1 MRPTSESRRP
11 FLSASWSVRGLS
23 AALGLALVLSAA
35 WTPGGPAVAQTSLP
49 APARDRVAFA
59 PAMRGFQAFGR
70 DYGLK
75 VQNLGQAPARFL
87 LLAQAPEQDPPA
99 AGCAECPRFTAV
111 CSPLVAPGTAW
122 TFFPAGGGAV
132 VYSLSGQP
140 ASAAGEAWSAFA
152 RGRGLPADTALA
164 DLACAAIG
172 EAAGPFQ
179 GAAPTPTAM
188 AVGGGALGEAIGPIG
203 PVGRIGPIGSMGTSG
218 PMGLV
223 GSVHRI
229 GPMGPF
235 RPISPIRP
243 IASIDAI
250 VSQESPGD
258 TPPSLDCTLYRAF
271 HGAYLGGGA
280 MTELLPGLP
289 LDVLRGQ
296 PLAAAAAFEMPT
308 VDEKGA
314 VTAARP
320 ALDREAAVSLSDAG
334 ADPAAASAGPFV
346 YLLPGV
352 FLETPEWQ
360 QGLVWLQ
367 GASADC
373 AAVTV
378 EAFRGGQGQLP
389 GKRELAVAAGAVVR
403 FRPAES
409 WADHAAATLRVTS
422 DRPLAVMASE
432 LGYHTSASFNAS
444 LLGPEPMA
452 WAIPLAYQEPK
463 PLPPLAGGLVP
474 APPPSGGRPPVPVAV
489 WPAAPAPP
497 PSGGRPGGGL
507 AAAPFPGPAVAAA
520 PLAPAPADG
529 RRTQVAAFN
538 NGAAWDNLQMDT
550 QAEGQDPRSQ
560 PLGIPPQSQL
570 LFELGFGLG
579 RAGGE
584 GWARLA
590 SQTMPMAAAFYGYR
604 LATGEEAATE
614 TWAAPAWR
622 YDAASGAVGPR
633 TIALPA
639 PAARFDYWEQ
649 RDENAPVARIALQNL
664 GPGRARLAV
673 DSYDALCGFNGS
685 RELTLPPFEARLL
698 PVDELPGAHW
708 RDISAVVR
716 VLEGEAAAQLEVA
729 RPHGFPITDFPTDR
743 ADALLG
749 VPLMAELPPP
759 AAREALLELT
769 PPLIGLARP
778 LAPVSRPVALRDSLD
793 SGRCLS
799 FEAQSS
805 APWLTANAYGGLL
818 PADLLLTIDPALL
831 PPGRQVAELTVRVPE
846 ANVLGS
852 PAKVTVVV
860 EAANRVAL
868 WLPRL
873 GKGTGEAVP

>member
-1 MRPTSESRRP
+1 M
-11 FLSASWSVRGLS
+11 
-23 AALGLALVLSAA
+23 
-35 WTPGGPAVAQTSLP
+35 
-49 APARDRVAFA
+49 
-59 PAMRGFQAFGR
+59 
-70 DYGLK
+70 
-75 VQNLGQAPARFL
+75 
-87 LLAQAPEQDPPA
+87 
-99 AGCAECPRFTAV
+99 
-111 CSPLVAPGTAW
+111 
-122 TFFPAGGGAV
+122 
-132 VYSLSGQP
+132 
-140 ASAAGEAWSAFA
+140 
-152 RGRGLPADTALA
+152 
-164 DLACAAIG
+164 
-172 EAAGPFQ
+172 
-179 GAAPTPTAM
+179 
-188 AVGGGALGEAIGPIG
+188 
-203 PVGRIGPIGSMGTSG
+203 
-218 PMGLV
+218 
-223 GSVHRI
+223 
-229 GPMGPF
+229 
-235 RPISPIRP
+235 
-243 IASIDAI
+243 ASID
-250 VSQESPGD
+250 SQESPSD
-258 TPPSLDCTLYRAF
+258 TPPGLDCTVYRAF
-271 HGAYLGGGA
+271 HGAYLVGGA

-334 ADPAAASAGPFV
+334 ADPAGASAGPFV
-346 YLLPGV
+346 YLLPGI

-444 LLGPEPMA
+444 LLGAQPMA

-463 PLPPLAGGLVP
+463 PLPPLAGG
-474 APPPSGGRPPVPVAV
+474 PSS
-489 WPAAPAPP
+489 APP
-497 PSGGRPGGGL
+497 PSGGRPGGGP
-507 AAAPFPGPAVAAA
+507 AVAAPFPKAAIADADAPA

-529 RRTQVAAFN
+529 RRTQVAVFN
-538 NGAAWDNLQMDT
+538 NGAAWDNLQVDT
-550 QAEGQDPRSQ
+550 QAEGQDPRGL
-560 PLGIPPQSQL
+560 PLGIPPQSQV

-584 GWARLA
+584 GWARL
-590 SQTMPMAAAFYGYR
+590 STQTMPMAAAFYGYR

-622 YDAASGAVGPR
+622 YDAAGGAVGPR
-633 TIALPA
+633 TIGLPA

-649 RDENAPVARIALQNL
+649 RDEDAPVARIALQNL
-664 GPGRARLAV
+664 GLGRARLAV

-685 RELTLPPFEARLL
+685 RELTLPAYEARIL
-698 PVDELPGAHW
+698 PVDELPGARW

-729 RPHGFPITDFPTDR
+729 RPHGFPITDFPMDR
-743 ADALLG
+743 AEALLG
-749 VPLMAELPPP
+749 VPLMIELPPP

-769 PPLIGLARP
+769 PPLIGLERP
-778 LAPVSRPVALRDSLD
+778 LAPVSRTVALRDSLG

-805 APWLTANAYGGLL
+805 APWLTANAYGGPL
-818 PADLLLTIDPALL
+818 PADLLLTIDPAQL

-860 EAANRVAL
+860 EGANRVAL

-873 GKGTGEAVP
+873 GKGTGEER